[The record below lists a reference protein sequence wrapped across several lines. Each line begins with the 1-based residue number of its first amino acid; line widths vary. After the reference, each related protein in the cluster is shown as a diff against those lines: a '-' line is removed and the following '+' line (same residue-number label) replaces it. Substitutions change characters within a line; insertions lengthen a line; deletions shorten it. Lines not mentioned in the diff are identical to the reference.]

1 MLGYRNGKAS
11 DEGREMQDKETM
23 ARIVL
28 FAGALGIALTASS
41 AALSQSGYPNKPI
54 RVLVG
59 FAPGGPS
66 DIISRVVGAKMGE
79 IMGTQF
85 VVENKTGAG
94 GAIATQDVARSAPDG
109 YTLLNTPVATVANE
123 FLSKTIKY
131 EYGKDIIAV
140 CPQAETANIL
150 VVSPALGVKT
160 VADLVKLAKEQPGV
174 LQYATAGR
182 GSATHLTSELFNMA
196 AGIKTI
202 PVHYRGGGDTVK
214 DLLSGEV
221 KMMFSSIA
229 PVQDFVRDGRLVG
242 LATTGPKR
250 DPAFPDLPT
259 IAESGYPGFDVRLW
273 IGMTAPAATPRD
285 IIHKLADANRKAL
298 ESPEIQ
304 KALAAQ
310 GFAPML
316 GSSEDFDA
324 FYRSER
330 EKWGKV
336 IKETGMDKD

>member
-1 MLGYRNGKAS
+1 MKFGTKIRRVS
-11 DEGREMQDKETM
+11 
-23 ARIVL
+23 L
-28 FAGALGIALTASS
+28 FVYAAGIAFAASGV
-41 AALSQSGYPNKPI
+41 ALSQGSYPNRPI
-54 RVLVG
+54 HIIVG

-66 DIISRVVGAKMGE
+66 DIISRVIGAKMGE

-85 VVENKTGAG
+85 VIENKTGAG
-94 GAIATQDVARSAPDG
+94 GAIATQDVARAAPDG

-131 EYGKDIIAV
+131 QYGKDIIAV
-140 CPQAETANIL
+140 CPHAETANIL
-150 VVSPALGVKT
+150 VVSPSLGVKS
-160 VADLVKLAKEQPGV
+160 VAELVKLAKEKPGV

-202 PVHYRGGGDTVK
+202 PVHYRGGGETVK
-214 DLLSGEV
+214 DLLSGQV

-229 PVQDFVRDGRLVG
+229 PVQDFVRDGRLIG

-250 DPAFPDLPT
+250 DPAFPNLPT

-273 IGMTAPAATPRD
+273 IGMTAPAATPKE
-285 IIHKLADANRKAL
+285 IIHKLADANGKAL
-298 ESPEIQ
+298 ASPDIR

-310 GFAPML
+310 GFSPME
-316 GSSEDFDA
+316 GSAEDFDK
-324 FYRSER
+324 FYRAER
-330 EKWGKV
+330 AKWEKV
-336 IKETGMDKD
+336 IKATGMDKE

>member
-1 MLGYRNGKAS
+1 MT
-11 DEGREMQDKETM
+11 RETYKMPQHGPVFAARLAAGITALALALIET
-23 ARIVL
+23 
-28 FAGALGIALTASS
+28 S
-41 AALSQSGYPNKPI
+41 AAVAQAGYPNKPI
-54 RVLVG
+54 RILVG

-66 DIISRVVGAKMGE
+66 DIVSRVVGAKMGE
-79 IMGTQF
+79 ILGAQ
-85 VVENKTGAG
+85 VVIENKTGAG

-150 VVSPALGVKT
+150 VVSPSLSVKT
-160 VADLVKLAKEQPGV
+160 VADLVKLAKEKPGV

-182 GSATHLTSELFNMA
+182 GSATHLTSELFNSA
-196 AGIKTI
+196 AGIKTVA
-202 PVHYRGGGDTVK
+202 VHYRGGGDTIK

-229 PVQDFVRDGRLVG
+229 PVQDFVRDGRLIG

-273 IGMTAPAATPRD
+273 IGITAPAGTPKD
-285 IIHKLADANRKAL
+285 IIHKLADANKKAL

-316 GSSEDFDA
+316 GSAEEFDA
-324 FYRSER
+324 FYRAER

-336 IKETGMDKD
+336 VRETGMDKD

>member
-1 MLGYRNGKAS
+1 MTRW
-11 DEGREMQDKETM
+11 ETTMQNNKPAGFHR
-23 ARIVL
+23 ARVTVL
-28 FAGALGIALTASS
+28 LGALGFAVAASS
-41 AALSQSGYPNKPI
+41 AALAQGGYPNKPI
-54 RVLVG
+54 RILVG

-79 IMGTQF
+79 IMGAQF

-150 VVSPALGVKT
+150 VVSPALGVKS
-160 VADLVKLAKEQPGV
+160 VAELVKLAKEKPGV

-196 AGIKTI
+196 AGIKT
-202 PVHYRGGGDTVK
+202 
-214 DLLSGEV
+214 LLSGEV

>member
-1 MLGYRNGKAS
+1 MHRDGSS
-11 DEGREMQDKETM
+11 DRRLSLRRLALM
-23 ARIVL
+23 
-28 FAGALGIALTASS
+28 AGAVCVAVLAPG
-41 AALSQSGYPNKPI
+41 AALAQSYPNKPI
-54 RVLVG
+54 RVVVG

-66 DIISRVVGAKMGE
+66 DIIARTVGAKTGE
-79 IMGTQF
+79 IMGAQF
-85 VVENKTGAG
+85 IVENKTGAG
-94 GAIATQDVARSAPDG
+94 GAIATQEVARSAPDG
-109 YTLLNTPVATVANE
+109 YTLMNTPLATVANE

-131 EYGKDIIAV
+131 EYGKDITAV
-140 CPQAETANIL
+140 GPQAETANIL
-150 VVSPALGVKT
+150 VVHPSLGVKS
-160 VADLVKLAKEQPGV
+160 VAELVKLAKEKPGE

-182 GSATHLTSELFNMA
+182 GSATHLTSELFNTT
-196 AGIKTI
+196 AGTKMN

-214 DLLSGEV
+214 DLLSGQV
-221 KMMFSSIA
+221 KIMFSSIA
-229 PVQDFVRDGRLVG
+229 PVQEFVRDGRLLG

-250 DPAFPDLPT
+250 DPAFPNLPT

-273 IGMTAPAATPRD
+273 IGLTAPAGVPKD
-285 IIHKLADANRKAL
+285 IINKVADANRKAL

-316 GSSEDFDA
+316 GSAEDFDR

-330 EKWGKV
+330 SKWEKV

>member
-1 MLGYRNGKAS
+1 MLTKSHWR
-11 DEGREMQDKETM
+11 RLT
-23 ARIVL
+23 L
-28 FAGALGIALTASS
+28 FAAAAGVALAGAG
-41 AALSQSGYPNKPI
+41 AALAQGGYPNKPI
-54 RVLVG
+54 RILVG

-85 VVENKTGAG
+85 VIENKTGAG

-160 VADLVKLAKEQPGV
+160 VADLVKLAKEKPGV
-174 LQYATAGR
+174 VQYATAGR
-182 GSATHLTSELFNMA
+182 GSSTHLTSELFNLA

-202 PVHYRGGGDTVK
+202 PVHYRGGGDTIK

-273 IGMTAPAATPRD
+273 IGMTAPAATPKD
-285 IIHKLADANRKAL
+285 IIQKLADANKKAL
-298 ESPEIQ
+298 ESPEIR
-304 KALAAQ
+304 KALTAQ
-310 GFAPML
+310 GFAPMI
-316 GSSEDFDA
+316 GSAEDFDA
-324 FYRSER
+324 FYRAER

-336 IKETGMDKD
+336 VRETGMDKD

>member
-1 MLGYRNGKAS
+1 MKFNS
-11 DEGREMQDKETM
+11 GRLT
-23 ARIVL
+23 L
-28 FAGALGIALTASS
+28 FAAALGVAVVTSG
-41 AALSQSGYPNKPI
+41 AALSQSSYPNKPI
-54 RVLVG
+54 RILVG

-79 IMGTQF
+79 IMGAQF

-131 EYGKDIIAV
+131 EYGKDIVAV
-140 CPQAETANIL
+140 APQAETANIL
-150 VVSPALGVKT
+150 VVNPALGIKS
-160 VADLVKLAKEQPGV
+160 VADLVKRAKEKPGV

-182 GSATHLTSELFNMA
+182 GSATHLTSELFNSA
-196 AGIKTI
+196 AGIQTVA
-202 PVHYRGGGDTVK
+202 VHYRGGGDTVK

-229 PVQDFVRDGRLVG
+229 PVQDFVKDGRLVG
-242 LATTGPKR
+242 LATTGPRR

-273 IGMTAPAATPRD
+273 IGMTAPAGTPKD
-285 IIHKLADANRKAL
+285 IIHKLADANKKAL
-298 ESPEIQ
+298 ESPEIR
-304 KALAAQ
+304 KVLAAQ

-316 GSSEDFDA
+316 GSAEDFDA

>member
-1 MLGYRNGKAS
+1 
-11 DEGREMQDKETM
+11 
-23 ARIVL
+23 
-28 FAGALGIALTASS
+28 
-41 AALSQSGYPNKPI
+41 
-54 RVLVG
+54 
-59 FAPGGPS
+59 
-66 DIISRVVGAKMGE
+66 MGE

-85 VVENKTGAG
+85 VIENKTGAG

-131 EYGKDIIAV
+131 EYGKDIVAV
-140 CPQAETANIL
+140 APQAETANIL
-150 VVSPALGVKT
+150 VVSPTLGVKT
-160 VADLVKLAKEQPGV
+160 VADLVKLAKEKPGGCNTRPP
-174 LQYATAGR
+174 AAAR
-182 GSATHLTSELFNMA
+182 RRISPANCSTSA
-196 AGIKTI
+196 AGIKTVA
-202 PVHYRGGGDTVK
+202 VHYRGGGDTVK

-229 PVQDFVRDGRLVG
+229 PVQDFVRDGRLIG

-273 IGMTAPAATPRD
+273 IGMTAPAGTPKD

-316 GSSEDFDA
+316 GIGRGLRCLLPVRARKMGQGHQGNRHGQGLGGRREGQDA
-324 FYRSER
+324 RLPRNGTRSTLR
-330 EKWGKV
+330 QR
-336 IKETGMDKD
+336 TAASR

>member
-1 MLGYRNGKAS
+1 MLTKTQLTLA
-11 DEGREMQDKETM
+11 
-23 ARIVL
+23 AAVL
-28 FAGALGIALTASS
+28 AVTSG
-41 AALSQSGYPNKPI
+41 AALAQASYPNKPVRI
-54 RVLVG
+54 LVG

-85 VVENKTGAG
+85 IVENKTGAG

-140 CPQAETANIL
+140 APQAETANIL
-150 VVSPALGVKT
+150 VVSPALGIKS
-160 VADLVKLAKEQPGV
+160 VADLVKLAKEKPGV

-182 GSATHLTSELFNMA
+182 GSATHLTSELFNSV
-196 AGIKTI
+196 AGLQTVA
-202 PVHYRGGGDTVK
+202 VHYRGGGDTVK

-273 IGMTAPAATPRD
+273 IGMTAPAATPKD
-285 IIHKLADANRKAL
+285 IIHKLADANKKAL

-310 GFAPML
+310 GFAPMI
-316 GSSEDFDA
+316 GSAEDFDA
-324 FYRSER
+324 FYRAER

-336 IKETGMDKD
+336 IKDTGMDKD

>member
-1 MLGYRNGKAS
+1 
-11 DEGREMQDKETM
+11 
-23 ARIVL
+23 
-28 FAGALGIALTASS
+28 
-41 AALSQSGYPNKPI
+41 
-54 RVLVG
+54 
-59 FAPGGPS
+59 
-66 DIISRVVGAKMGE
+66 VVGAKMGE

-85 VVENKTGAG
+85 IVENKTGAG

-123 FLSKTIKY
+123 LLSKTIKY

-150 VVSPALGVKT
+150 VVNPSLGVKT
-160 VADLVKLAKEQPGV
+160 VADLVRVAKEQPGV

-196 AGIKTI
+196 AGIKTVA
-202 PVHYRGGGDTVK
+202 VHYRGGGDTVK

-229 PVQDFVRDGRLVG
+229 PVQEFVKDGRLIG
-242 LATTGPKR
+242 IATTGPKR

-273 IGMTAPAATPRD
+273 IGMTAPAATPKD
-285 IIHKLADANRKAL
+285 VIQKLADANKTAL
-298 ESPEIQ
+298 ASPDIQ
-304 KALAAQ
+304 KSLAAQ
-310 GFAPML
+310 GFSPMI
-316 GSSEDFDA
+316 GSAEDFDA
-324 FYRSER
+324 FYRAER
-330 EKWGKV
+330 VKWSKV
-336 IKETGMDKD
+336 IAATGMDKD

>member
-1 MLGYRNGKAS
+1 M
-11 DEGREMQDKETM
+11 
-23 ARIVL
+23 
-28 FAGALGIALTASS
+28 
-41 AALSQSGYPNKPI
+41 
-54 RVLVG
+54 
-59 FAPGGPS
+59 
-66 DIISRVVGAKMGE
+66 
-79 IMGTQF
+79 
-85 VVENKTGAG
+85 
-94 GAIATQDVARSAPDG
+94 
-109 YTLLNTPVATVANE
+109 NTPVATVANE

-131 EYGKDIIAV
+131 EYGKDIVAV
-140 CPQAETANIL
+140 APQAETANIL
-150 VVSPALGVKT
+150 VVSPALGIKS
-160 VADLVKLAKEQPGV
+160 VADLVKLAKEKPGV

-182 GSATHLTSELFNMA
+182 GSATHLTSELFNSV
-196 AGIKTI
+196 AGIQTVA
-202 PVHYRGGGDTVK
+202 VHYRGGGDTVK

-273 IGMTAPAATPRD
+273 IGMTAPAATPKD
-285 IIHKLADANRKAL
+285 IIHKLADANKKAL

-316 GSSEDFDA
+316 GSAEDFDA
-324 FYRSER
+324 FYRAER